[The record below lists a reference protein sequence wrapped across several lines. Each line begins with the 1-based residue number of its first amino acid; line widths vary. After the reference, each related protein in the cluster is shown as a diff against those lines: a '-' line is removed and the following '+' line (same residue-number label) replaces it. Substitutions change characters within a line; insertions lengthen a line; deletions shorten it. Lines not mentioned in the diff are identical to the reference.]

1 MSTLTEADVTFG
13 VHNAINSYTQA
24 LDTGRTDDIVTLFS
38 KDGSSEIMGV
48 GTFEGHD
55 ALRAAYAGMVPTQPQ
70 RHMVGNIVLTSWT
83 ADEATA
89 SSDLVFVLR
98 GENGWAVQLV
108 GKYEDTLRRDGDTWL
123 FQSRKLSLVM

>member
-1 MSTLTEADVTFG
+1 MSTSTEADVTFG

-24 LDTGRTDDIVTLFS
+24 LDTGRTDDIVALFGP
-38 KDGSSEIMGV
+38 DATSEIMGI

-55 ALRAAYAGMVPTQPQ
+55 ALRAAYAGMVPTHPQ
-70 RHMVGNIVLTSWT
+70 RHLVGNIVITSWT
-83 ADEATA
+83 EEEATA

-108 GKYEDTLRRDGDTWL
+108 GRYEDTLRRNGDTWL
-123 FQSRKLSLVM
+123 FQSRRLSMVM